1 MQMVRRRFLVTA
13 AAASAC
19 APRRG
24 PLTLEEVIARHT
36 DARGGAAALDAVQT
50 LRNEAAVAEATFNV
64 RGPYIASTEG
74 LMRVDI
80 FADDQCVFS
89 EGIDREGAWSWS
101 PGSEP
106 QPASEAGAAAL
117 RHGVEFNVFGL
128 HRFAERGHA
137 LSLEGV
143 QEVAGVELH
152 VVKIVM
158 NDGFET
164 YRFIDP
170 ATWMIVRSRD
180 VRAFHPD
187 LDATEAPLESAFSD
201 FREVAGVRS
210 PFEWMQ
216 RDLRTGEVI
225 QRGTVLSLEYNTP
238 LTDADFSRTRRA

>member
-1 MQMVRRRFLVTA
+1 MQMVRRKFLVTA
-13 AAASAC
+13 AAACAC
-19 APRRG
+19 APRRR
-24 PLTLEEVIARHT
+24 PLTLKEVLARHT
-36 DARGGAAALDAVQT
+36 EARGGAAALDAVRT
-50 LRNEAAVAEATFNV
+50 LHNEAAVAEATFNV
-64 RGPYIASTEG
+64 RGPYIANTEG

-80 FADDQCVFS
+80 FAADRCVFS
-89 EGIDREGAWSWS
+89 EGIDRGGAWSWS
-101 PGSEP
+101 EGGAP
-106 QPASEAGAAAL
+106 QPASEAAAAAL

-128 HRFAERGHA
+128 HRFAERGHT

-143 QEVAGVELH
+143 EDVAGAELH

-170 ATWMIVRSRD
+170 ASWMVVRSRD

-187 LDATEAPLESAFSD
+187 LDATEAPLESEFSD

-210 PFEWMQ
+210 PFEWTQ

-238 LTDADFSRTRRA
+238 LRDADFARTRRA